1 MVLNELKERGVPAFG
16 QEEAGGI
23 VTAMPL
29 TPTPGPDVT
38 WIVRVPESAVS
49 DAKQVIGLLP
59 VEATQTPDVWHFGPT
74 PFGRTAFRVGA
85 FLSLGIGM
93 VWLLIEVFQFFVGR

>member
-16 QEEAGGI
+16 QEEAGGV

-38 WIVRVPESAVS
+38 WIVRVPESAVA

-59 VEATQTPDVWHFGPT
+59 VEATQTPGVWHFGPT
-74 PFGRTAFRVGA
+74 PFGRTAFRIGA
-85 FLSLGIGM
+85 VLSLGIGL
-93 VWLLIEVFQFFVGR
+93 VWLLVETFRFFAGR